1 MNHDANHTNHMNHI
15 NHVNRVRAS
24 VLLSTMLLPLI
35 GCSTKR
41 DGEPVDY
48 GPETTIEALE
58 NALTAPIAGI
68 DPTQAKIGSFVH
80 IAQVQEL
87 AGGKVSS
94 IVADTGQTVVG
105 RDESESEVQYT
116 IVQHR
121 ITYGQQTNKV
131 STELKIAFT
140 KAKDTET
147 ETVSSFAFANFMNFA
162 NLVNF
167 VNSGRLRQ
175 LASSG
180 SRLSYH
186 NLRVS
191 QATVA
196 PPLLVQQAPDCLGIP
211 DCKIRLHT
219 VSFDQVLWSGDQNE
233 RIHFDMSISPDIPA
247 LAGLEMSPLFHYFPG
262 LMSSCVTLMVPIGDG
277 RAKTLLRECQEIVN
291 FREQGTQ

>member
-1 MNHDANHTNHMNHI
+1 MGLDMN
-15 NHVNRVRAS
+15 RRQAS
-24 VLLSTMLLPLI
+24 VFLPATILSLIGALIGGSLI
-35 GCSTKR
+35 GCSAKE

-58 NALTAPIAGI
+58 NALTTPIIGI
-68 DPTQAKIGSFVH
+68 DPTQAKIGAFVH

-94 IVADTGQTVVG
+94 VVSDTGQTIVG
-105 RDESESEVQYT
+105 RDESESDVQYT
-116 IVQHR
+116 IVQHKV
-121 ITYGQQTNKV
+121 TYGQQASKV
-131 STELKIAFT
+131 STEIKLAF
-140 KAKDTET
+140 AKESVSATRSRT
-147 ETVSSFAFANFMNFA
+147 ATAFRSSSF
-162 NLVNF
+162 VH
-167 VNSGRLRQ
+167 Q
-175 LASSG
+175 LTSG

-191 QATVA
+191 QTTVA
-196 PPLLVQQAPDCLGIP
+196 PPLPVQQAPNCLGIP

-247 LAGLEMSPLFHYFPG
+247 LAGLEMSPLFRYFPG
-262 LMSSCVTLMVPIGDG
+262 LMSSCVTLMIPIGDG

-291 FREQGTQ
+291 FRFESAP